1 MSDVQQNLIKYY
13 ENVSNMAL
21 KNLKAEKSFQFRK
34 MLTNHSLLQVVQ
46 SHYESI
52 SKSEEAKK
60 MIKDYMSSMN
70 GMYKSARDDY
80 NKTLKLL
87 KATSDPIVK
96 QRILDEYATRGIHGF
111 TAKNG
116 ARWNIETYSNMC
128 TTHFNNEITRLS
140 VLENVPQDG
149 KVQITTS
156 SRPCPLC
163 IPWENKILTLQEL
176 NYARSQGLFHVR
188 CKHFAYPIRG

>member
-1 MSDVQQNLIKYY
+1 
-13 ENVSNMAL
+13 
-21 KNLKAEKSFQFRK
+21 
-34 MLTNHSLLQVVQ
+34 
-46 SHYESI
+46 
-52 SKSEEAKK
+52 
-60 MIKDYMSSMN
+60 MN

-128 TTHFNNEITRLS
+128 TTHFNNEIVRLS
-140 VLENVPQDG
+140 VLENIDQDG

-156 SRPCPLC
+156 SKPCPLC